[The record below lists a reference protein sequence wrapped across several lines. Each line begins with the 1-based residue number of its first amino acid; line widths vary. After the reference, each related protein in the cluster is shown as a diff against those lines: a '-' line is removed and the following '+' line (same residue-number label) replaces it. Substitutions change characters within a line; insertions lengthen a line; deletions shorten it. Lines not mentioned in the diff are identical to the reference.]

1 MKILYFAWV
10 RQKIGLAE
18 EIATPPT
25 SVNTA
30 GELIDWLVCLSP
42 GHAEAFA
49 NRGTIRIAIN
59 QIFAEPEDSI
69 VGVTEIAFFP
79 PVTGG

>member
-30 GELIDWLVCLSP
+30 GELIDWLVGLSP
-42 GHAEAFA
+42 GQGRDLQA
-49 NRGTIRIAIN
+49 
-59 QIFAEPEDSI
+59 SL
-69 VGVTEIAFFP
+69 
-79 PVTGG
+79 

>member
-1 MKILYFAWV
+1 MKMLYFAWV

-18 EIATPPT
+18 EIATPPN

-30 GELIDWLVCLSP
+30 GELIDWLVGLSP